1 MKLKQIS
8 ILLSL
13 LCFALA
19 LSAQDKYVSA
29 KNETGS
35 FNLSSSGK
43 STSLWISATEFP
55 GALRAAKD
63 LQEDIS
69 KVTGVKPLLL
79 TGKSKEREAVII
91 GTIGKSELIDKL
103 IKNKKIDVTSL
114 QGKWETFLIQ
124 VVEKPMKGV
133 DRALVIV
140 GSDKRGTIFGI
151 YDVSKQIGISPWH
164 WWADVPPKKSQSLFI
179 LPGAHTQGE
188 PAVKYRGIFLN
199 DEEPALGR
207 WAVEKYGGFNHEC
220 YETIFELILR
230 LKGNYLWPAMWW
242 ASFNTD
248 DPMNQKLADEYGIV
262 MSTTH
267 HEPMMRAH
275 ADWKAFK
282 GSAGPWNYET
292 NEATLKKFWRE
303 GIERMG
309 NFESVISMGMR
320 GDGDMAMTDDT
331 NIALLEKIVKDQRQI
346 ISEVTKKPIS
356 ETPQLWALYKE
367 VQDYYDKGMRVPD
380 DVTLLL
386 CDDNWGNNR
395 KFPKLEDKPRSGGY
409 GIYYHFDYVGD
420 PRNYKWLNTNQISRT
435 WEQMHLAYE
444 YGVDRIWI
452 VNVGDL
458 KPMEFPIEFF
468 LDYAWN
474 PKRWTED
481 NIADYSRLWAEEQ
494 FGSEHAAAIGNIL
507 TKYTTFNSRRK
518 HELLSPET
526 YSLTNYREAE
536 TVTKEYEQLTAEAE
550 RIYALIPAEY
560 KDAYYQLVLHPTKA
574 SANLYALYLAV
585 GKNRLYATQG
595 RAETNALAEE
605 ARQLF
610 KKDSLLSHYYNKVM
624 SGGKWNHMMDQTHIS
639 YTYWQQPA
647 KDVLPEV
654 KTITLPVSAEMAV
667 AVEGHTQWQQP
678 VSKIRPIDKIEF
690 PVLQYDGFNQ
700 QSQYVE
706 IFNRGQT
713 SFNFTI
719 ESKAEWVKLSQNKG
733 TVERQQR
740 VEVSVDWVKAPV
752 GKHST
757 SISILDT
764 LGRSVMV
771 DITINHPTASAR
783 ESITGFVEN
792 NGHVSM
798 EAAHYTKA
806 VNANSIQW
814 KVIPEIGRTLSGVT
828 TFPVTAKSQSPAGDS
843 PHLEYSINVLESG
856 ERNLMVYVSPTLNFH
871 NTQGLRYG
879 ISIDD
884 QPIQIVNIHTDMSP
898 KAWGKMVADN
908 INITTSKHTISAG
921 QHTLKFWM
929 VDSGIVL
936 QKIVVVS
943 GELKPSYLGP
953 PESFN
958 QTKK

>member
-1 MKLKQIS
+1 MTTRKILILFS
-8 ILLSL
+8 IVFFASSL
-13 LCFALA
+13 P
-19 LSAQDKYVSA
+19 AQDKYISA
-29 KNETGS
+29 TNGTGN

-55 GALRAAKD
+55 GVLRAAKN

-91 GTIGKSELIDKL
+91 GTIGKSELIDQL
-103 IKNKKIDVTSL
+103 IKNKKINVTSV
-114 QGKWETFLIQ
+114 QGKWETFIIQ

-140 GSDKRGTIFGI
+140 GSDKRGTIYGI

-164 WWADVPPKKSQSLFI
+164 WWADVPPKKSASLFV

-207 WAVEKYGGFNHEC
+207 WAVEKYGGFNHDC

-248 DPMNQKLADEYGIV
+248 DPLNQKLADEYGIV

-282 GSAGPWNYET
+282 GTAGPWNYET
-292 NEATLKKFWRE
+292 NEETLKKFWRE
-303 GIERMG
+303 GIERMD
-309 NFESVISMGMR
+309 NYESVISMGMR

-331 NIALLEKIVKDQRQI
+331 NIALLEKIVKDQREI
-346 ISEVTKKPIS
+346 ISEVTKKPLS
-356 ETPQLWALYKE
+356 EVPQLWALYKE
-367 VQDYYDKGMRVPD
+367 VQAYYDKGMRVPD

-395 KFPKLEDKPRSGGY
+395 KFPKLEDKPRAGGY

-444 YGVDRIWI
+444 YGADRIWL

-474 PKRWTED
+474 PKLWTED
-481 NIADYSRLWAEEQ
+481 NIGDYSRLWAEQQ
-494 FGSEHAAAIGNIL
+494 FGKEHSAAIGNIL
-507 TKYTTFNSRRK
+507 TKYTTYNSRRK
-518 HELLSPET
+518 HELLSAET
-526 YSLTNYREAE
+526 YSLVNYREAE
-536 TVTKEYEQLTAEAE
+536 RVTKEYEQLTAEAE
-550 RIYALIPAEY
+550 RIYALMPAEY

-585 GKNRLYATQG
+585 GKNRLYASQG
-595 RAETNALAEE
+595 RAETNVLAEE

-624 SGGKWNHMMDQTHIS
+624 AGGKWNHMMDQTHIS
-639 YTYWQQPA
+639 YTYWQQPP

-654 KTITLPVSAEMAV
+654 KTITLPMAAEMGV
-667 AVEGHTQWQQP
+667 AIEGFTHWELP

-690 PVLQYDGFNQ
+690 PLLQYDGFNQ

-706 IFNRGQT
+706 IFNRGQVP
-713 SFNFTI
+713 FNFTI
-719 ESKAEWVKLSQNKG
+719 ETNADWIKLSENKG
-733 TVERQQR
+733 TVEKQQR
-740 VEVSVDWVKAPV
+740 VEVSIDWAKAPV
-752 GKHST
+752 GKHSN
-757 SISILDT
+757 SISIRDAS
-764 LGRSVMV
+764 GKSVTI
-771 DITINHPTASAR
+771 DISINNPSSSER
-783 ESITGFVEN
+783 ETVTGFVESN
-792 NGHVSM
+792 NYVSI
-798 EAAHYTKA
+798 EAEHYSKV
-806 VNANSIQW
+806 VNTNSIQW
-814 KVIPEIGRTLSGVT
+814 KVIPDIGRTLSGVT
-828 TFPVTAKSQSPAGDS
+828 VFPVTAKSQSPSGDS
-843 PHLEYSINVLESG
+843 PHLEYSINVSESG
-856 ERNLMVYVSPTLNFH
+856 ERNVMVYVSPTLNFH

-884 QPIQIVNIHTDMSP
+884 QPVQIINIHTDMSP
-898 KAWGKMVADN
+898 EAWGKMVANN
-908 INITTSKHTISAG
+908 INITSSKHTLRAG
-921 QHTLKFWM
+921 HHTLKFWM

-936 QKIVVVS
+936 QKIVVTS

-953 PESFN
+953 PESFY
-958 QTKK
+958 KKK